1 MIASALDAAVESG
14 EGRLTVVSSDR
25 SCTVLVL
32 RQAPGETLRSRR
44 HLRSDAVL
52 QVLSGTAEFE
62 GRRKGSLV
70 TPGVLFVRSGET
82 YSLRNAGGDTLLLL
96 VVLCPGVTIL
106 DSRPYGSVRCPL
118 CSAEV
123 AIEEGDVGGDRV
135 ICPDCTAWMRIVETE
150 KGYAAEPAGP
160 G

>member
-1 MIASALDAAVESG
+1 MIASALEAAVESA

-25 SCTVLVL
+25 TCTVLVL
-32 RQAPGETLRSRR
+32 RAAPGETLGSRR

-62 GRRKGSLV
+62 GFRKVSV
-70 TPGVLFVRSGET
+70 ARPGVLFVPSGEA
-82 YSLRNAGGDTLLLL
+82 YSLRNAEGDTLLLL

-106 DSRPYGSVRCPL
+106 DSRPYGSVHCPL

-123 AIEEGDVGGDRV
+123 AIEEGDVVGDRV
-135 ICPDCTAWMRIVETE
+135 ICPDCTVWMRIVETE
-150 KGYAAEPAGP
+150 KGYAAELAGS